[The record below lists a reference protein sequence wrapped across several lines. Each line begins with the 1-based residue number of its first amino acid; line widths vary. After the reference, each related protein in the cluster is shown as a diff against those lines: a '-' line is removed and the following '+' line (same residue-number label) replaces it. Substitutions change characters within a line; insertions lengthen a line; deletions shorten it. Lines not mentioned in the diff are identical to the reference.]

1 MLEKGEGAWNK
12 WASCL
17 NRQTEIHL
25 ETQTHASLGKNLVC
39 FVSVLMKP
47 VWMYFLSVCKPSGCW
62 FESTQGRHWG
72 CCRPSN
78 FPFTGFIVLRLSH
91 LPHMLKVFGS
101 SPTYLMAPP
110 VGSLYELQI
119 SPFWD
124 KYGSFIFYFVFYGL
138 VVCLLF
144 GFLLVKNLQDEG

>member
-47 VWMYFLSVCKPSGCW
+47 VWMYVLSVCKP
-62 FESTQGRHWG
+62 
-72 CCRPSN
+72 
-78 FPFTGFIVLRLSH
+78 LS
-91 LPHMLKVFGS
+91 LFAGS
-101 SPTYLMAPP
+101 SPPRDDIEAAVVP
-110 VGSLYELQI
+110 QI
-119 SPFWD
+119 SLLL
-124 KYGSFIFYFVFYGL
+124 GS
-138 VVCLLF
+138 
-144 GFLLVKNLQDEG
+144 